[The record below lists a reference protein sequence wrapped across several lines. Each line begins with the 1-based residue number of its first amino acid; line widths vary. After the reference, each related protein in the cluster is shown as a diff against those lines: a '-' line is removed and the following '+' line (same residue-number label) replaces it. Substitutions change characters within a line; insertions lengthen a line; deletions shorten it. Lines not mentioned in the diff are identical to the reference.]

1 MTLWDKARLADC
13 YKAAGHEV
21 LDQDFCL
28 SQHDKFKDT
37 DGLYNCYFLMDLGI
51 EKDRDYCEWKFVDNS
66 EEKYA
71 CMDELGLVKG
81 GDYCYS
87 KFLFA
92 SETDDLYSCLE
103 SESLPKDSTYC
114 SKKYDYELLEEK
126 KQGRTKDISSKY
138 TCQENN
144 GGIPN
149 NENQCKVLATLKED
163 LGDFS

>member
-1 MTLWDKARLADC
+1 
-13 YKAAGHEV
+13 
-21 LDQDFCL
+21 
-28 SQHDKFKDT
+28 
-37 DGLYNCYFLMDLGI
+37 MDLGI

-114 SKKYDYELLEEK
+114 SRKYDYELLEEK

-138 TCQENN
+138 TC
-144 GGIPN
+144 
-149 NENQCKVLATLKED
+149 
-163 LGDFS
+163 